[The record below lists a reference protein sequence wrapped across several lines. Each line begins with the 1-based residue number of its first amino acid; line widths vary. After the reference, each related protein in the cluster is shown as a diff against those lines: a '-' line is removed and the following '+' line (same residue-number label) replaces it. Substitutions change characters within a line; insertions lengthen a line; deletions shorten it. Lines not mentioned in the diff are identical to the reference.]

1 MPHLSVHV
9 LESDL
14 GGRETELMEK
24 LTDAVVAVYG
34 EWARSIAVV
43 QLIGLPPNR
52 WGIGGTPARA
62 PSPSVTFGIRE
73 AVFSRPDAD
82 EIVAHLVSEE
92 TDAIVDVFG
101 ERVRA
106 GVTVELIGSPRRG
119 APASA
124 ELLPQ
129 RSGLLDATKHSAPQP
144 ESIGVLVT
152 CRGRHG
158 GIGSASCRFAG
169 GSAC

>member
-1 MPHLSVHV
+1 MTRSNSLTVSSVVSGVDIPPILQIPLLTKIICDQTVTEDGMPHLCVHV

-14 GGRETELMEK
+14 VGRETALIQK

-52 WGIGGTPARA
+52 WGIGGTPAQA

-73 AVFSRPDAD
+73 AAFGRPDAD
-82 EIVAHLVSEE
+82 EIVARLVSGV

-106 GVTVELIGSPRRG
+106 GVTVELVGT
-119 APASA
+119 PA
-124 ELLPQ
+124 
-129 RSGLLDATKHSAPQP
+129 
-144 ESIGVLVT
+144 
-152 CRGRHG
+152 GRT
-158 GIGSASCRFAG
+158 GIGGVVVTS
-169 GSAC
+169 